1 MIESRKILVSAST
14 VLITEEQLQSYIIIA
29 TKLASELESVTR
41 QLKNA
46 NGRLHSI
53 TEELNRLR
61 ASLRVR

>member
-1 MIESRKILVSAST
+1 MIESHQIVTSVSP
-14 VLITEEQLQSYIIIA
+14 VLATEEQLRSYVTI
-29 TKLASELESVTR
+29 TVKLASELESVTR

-61 ASLRVR
+61 ASLKIK

>member
-1 MIESRKILVSAST
+1 MIESHKIVTSVSPVLV
-14 VLITEEQLQSYIIIA
+14 TEEQLRSYVTI
-29 TKLASELESVTR
+29 TVKLASELESVTR

-61 ASLRVR
+61 ASLKVK